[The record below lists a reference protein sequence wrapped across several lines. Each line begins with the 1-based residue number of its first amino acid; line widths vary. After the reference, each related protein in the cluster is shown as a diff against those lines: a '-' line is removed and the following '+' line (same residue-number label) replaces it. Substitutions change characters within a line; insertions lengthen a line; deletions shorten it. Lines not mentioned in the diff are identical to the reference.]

1 MLDPMTVTSPR
12 DPWFRRRPAL
22 ALPVAALLYGAVFVL
37 RVLTGDAADAYSML
51 YALPVALVAS
61 AYGMRAGV
69 LAGLVAVGLIVVW
82 TVVDDVSLTP
92 SGWLSRALP
101 LLLLGALLGQATD
114 QARAADAE
122 RRELEAAALL
132 HREAIEIN
140 DSLIQGMAAAKWTLE
155 SGQVDAG
162 LRILETTIAEAHELV
177 SRLIRRAEMGDR
189 TESIGR

>member
-1 MLDPMTVTSPR
+1 MLDPMTASSPR
-12 DPWFRRRPAL
+12 DPWFRRQPAL
-22 ALPVAALLYGAVFVL
+22 AVGVAALLYAAVFTL
-37 RVLTGDAADAYSML
+37 RLLTGDAADAYSML

-61 AYGMRAGV
+61 AYGMRAGL
-69 LAGLVAVGLIVVW
+69 LAGVLAVGLIGLW
-82 TVVDDVSLTP
+82 TVLADISLTP

-114 QARAADAE
+114 QALAAETE

-155 SGQVDAG
+155 SGQLDAG

-189 TESIGR
+189 TEPVER

>member
-1 MLDPMTVTSPR
+1 MLDPMTATSPR

-22 ALPVAALLYGAVFVL
+22 ALPVAALLYGAVLVL
-37 RVLTGDAADAYSML
+37 RLLTGDAADAYSML
-51 YALPVALVAS
+51 YALPVALVAI

-69 LAGLVAVGLIVVW
+69 LAGLVAVGLIAVW

-155 SGQVDAG
+155 GGQVDAG

-189 TESIGR
+189 TESIER